1 MLCNKLP
8 RVTNYIRQNEDSL
21 CLPTYIKANATL
33 YMTPLLSALQKN
45 NTTQSDLINLFTPT
59 ITHL

>member
-8 RVTNYIRQNEDSL
+8 RVTNYIRQNEDGL

-33 YMTPLLSALQKN
+33 RMTPLLSALQKN